1 MWLRGSLFRSA
12 VDGERRN
19 DHHLL
24 VHVVGIRDD
33 DAVFACGAFV
43 EGQTVGAFAVF
54 LGCEPQVVHR
64 VGVHRERP
72 DGRDHRR
79 PVFLGA
85 LHAEDAHDG
94 HGVGLVVLGADD
106 EGERLS
112 GFEPYSGPAAFD
124 DYFCLGFAGCE
135 SGDVDAGAR
144 SHPHVVFFELLGRAV
159 GEYADDLTLE
169 FGFEGL
175 RRYRS
180 PPPESWPLRPSGIGF
195 FSSSY

>member
-1 MWLRGSLFRSA
+1 M
-12 VDGERRN
+12 E
-19 DHHLL
+19 
-24 VHVVGIRDD
+24 
-33 DAVFACGAFV
+33 AVFACGAFV

-54 LGCEPQVVHR
+54 LGREPQVVHR

-94 HGVGLVVLGADD
+94 HGVGLIVLGADD
-106 EGERLS
+106 ERDRLRCV
-112 GFEPYSGPAAFD
+112 EPHAGRTAFHE
-124 DYFCLGFAGCE
+124 YFCFGFAGCE

-159 GEYADDLTLE
+159 GEYADDLSLE

-175 RRYRS
+175 CLYCIT
-180 PPPESWPLRPSGIGF
+180 PPHIMAVAAIRNRIF
-195 FSSSY
+195 FIIVLI